1 MTYTVA
7 VLLEDRAFGGHE
19 EGGWYYD
26 YGCPVDLSEV
36 PQRRFKTWAKAQG
49 YLSKLEPLIA
59 RINEGRYPVSSVLS
73 DGVYRAYVFSGK
85 PHGYPNH
92 VPNYS

>member
-26 YGCPVDLSEV
+26 YGIPVSLSIA
-36 PQRRFKTWAKAQG
+36 PQRRFKTYVKAQG
-49 YLSKLEPLIA
+49 YLNKLQPLIA

-73 DGVYRAYVFSGK
+73 DGIYRAYIFGGK
-85 PHGYPNH
+85 PRGYPDYIPH
-92 VPNYS
+92 YC